1 MKCWVCSR
9 QAKGFGHV
17 DLRFK
22 VGHPKRYPVDW
33 IFCSRRCQDCFHRLY
48 VVGIRT
54 LEREGRLPTHADLG
68 PGVIDPTEAELA
80 AMEQCLNA
88 FCQILAN
95 TRGEITELIPIHPDR
110 VRMELL
116 PSGDYRYRIR
126 DQAGSEIVLPQG
138 RDHALGHQRHSCLLA
153 R

>member
-68 PGVIDPTEAELA
+68 PGVIDPTESELT
-80 AMEQCLNA
+80 AMQQCLKPLGEA
-88 FCQILAN
+88 A
-95 TRGEITELIPIHPDR
+95 GEIGMDRPLSRYTQQEALRLINAVVTTYVEAMVQEHERSKYPP
-110 VRMELL
+110 VRMQL
-116 PSGDYRYRIR
+116 
-126 DQAGSEIVLPQG
+126 DQSPL
-138 RDHALGHQRHSCLLA
+138 S
-153 R
+153 

>member
-48 VVGIRT
+48 ATGVRS
-54 LEREGRLPTHADLG
+54 LEREGGLRMGACL
-68 PGVIDPTEAELA
+68 IDPTEAELA
-80 AMEQCLNA
+80 AMQQCLKP
-88 FCQILAN
+88 L
-95 TRGEITELIPIHPDR
+95 GEAASEIGMDRPLSSYTQQEALQLIDAVVTTYVEAMVQEHER
-110 VRMELL
+110 SKYSSVRMQL
-116 PSGDYRYRIR
+116 D
-126 DQAGSEIVLPQG
+126 A
-138 RDHALGHQRHSCLLA
+138 
-153 R
+153 